1 MCKFLFL
8 PLDQKRVKA
17 HNFFHLQ
24 ERKYPAVPA
33 KFHNSAL
40 VSFEWNIFWAEA
52 LCDWNLLSMKIF
64 ESRASSENTLRH
76 IFGSRTWWG
85 ERTCKFSFIWICR
98 DDQSISKHRTKVCDI
113 YCEMKKPLC
122 HGDETRII
130 FRENRIVNYVV
141 WISRVFDGEGS
152 SIASATAS
160 VSILM
165 ACVDTTSLLFLHQ
178 KYPQQNAT

>member
-1 MCKFLFL
+1 M
-8 PLDQKRVKA
+8 
-17 HNFFHLQ
+17 
-24 ERKYPAVPA
+24 PA

-52 LCDWNLLSMKIF
+52 LCDWNLLSMKNF

-76 IFGSRTWWG
+76 IFGSRTWG
-85 ERTCKFSFIWICR
+85 ERMRWCKFSFIWICR

-130 FRENRIVNYVV
+130 FWENRIVNYVV

-152 SIASATAS
+152 SIASATAYS
-160 VSILM
+160 DVNSNGMCRYDVAAFLASKVSSTKCYINFVPCLELT
-165 ACVDTTSLLFLHQ
+165 CCGVFG
-178 KYPQQNAT
+178 KW